1 MNQNLKTR
9 VYEFIEMNQSMEKLQ
24 IWEHYKLENAA
35 KATIYRHISSWQQN
49 KPVGRK
55 IGTGRPTKIAT
66 KANIRKISKMFNNR
80 SGCSQKKAS
89 RKIGCTQQYI
99 SNMLKTRTGI
109 VKRKKQK
116 IPNRSLQQKQIA
128 PSKCRKMTQRYKNFY
143 FILDDESY
151 FTLSNS
157 SLAGNDIFYTD
168 NLEDVAEDVRYKKQS
183 KFERKVLVLI
193 AISPK
198 GITSA
203 YFLPAGLAINQDV
216 YLQECLKKRLLKFI
230 REHHDN
236 DNYVF
241 WPDLAS
247 SHYAQKVTTWLKE
260 QNINFVP
267 REINPANL
275 PEVRPIEDFWAYL
288 KRLVYADNFQAK
300 TVAELTVR
308 IKSCLRKIEI
318 PFVCNLA
325 AITYNRLSKISR
337 EGIKA

>member
-1 MNQNLKTR
+1 MNQNLKKR
-9 VYEFIEMNQSMEKLQ
+9 VYEFIELNHSMEKVQ
-24 IWEHYKLENAA
+24 IWEHFKLENAA

-80 SGCSQKKAS
+80 SGCSQNKAA
-89 RKIGCTQQYI
+89 RKIGCSQQYI
-99 SNMLKTRTGI
+99 SKILKTRTGI

-116 IPNRSLQQKQIA
+116 IPNRSLQQKQVA
-128 PSKCRKMTQRYKNFY
+128 PSKCRKMTRRYQNFN

-157 SLAGNDIFYTD
+157 TLAGNDIFYTD
-168 NLEDVAEDVRYKKQS
+168 NLEDVPEDARYKKQS
-183 KFERKVLVLI
+183 KFEKKVLVWI

-198 GITSA
+198 GMSSA

-216 YLQECLKKRLLKFI
+216 YLEECLKKHLLPFI
-230 REHHDN
+230 RKYHVN

-247 SHYAQKVTTWLKE
+247 SHYARKVTTWLEE
-260 QNINFVP
+260 QNIDFVP
-267 REINPANL
+267 RDINPANL

-288 KRLVYADNFQAK
+288 KRKVYADNFQAK

-308 IKSCLRKIEI
+308 IKSCLRKVDI

-325 AITYNRLSKISR
+325 ATAYKRLSKVSQ